1 MFNTRAGG
9 IQLGGRGP
17 AGKGGGA
24 HGGGAPPGAAGGG
37 GAGGRRAGGAGGGR
51 AGPGGGGGGAAA
63 GRRRPARPPRRQ
75 QRDWA
80 RRVGVPLGLRGWRGW
95 GAPGPAGLPQ
105 CFGADDG
112 PRGIPPHPPPTHPR
126 NPSSRAS
133 FPAEAQSGAGV
144 FFVPPLFSYA
154 SQSKAQRA
162 PESAAASCCSARVPH
177 LLPGPCSPPCQRSV
191 LRDSL
196 LCIRSAELSAQRI
209 HQLRLRDRRSDR
221 DSGWGLRGWRTFFF
235 SKCAP
240 IVFEGGRLS
249 DLSCRSSRPQ
259 RGSPWTRRRAGS
271 RLSATAQPP

>member
-1 MFNTRAGG
+1 MAAFHEPGTGPGG
-9 IQLGGRGP
+9 SGCPLGY
-17 AGKGGGA
+17 
-24 HGGGAPPGAAGGG
+24 GGG
-37 GAGGRRAGGAGGGR
+37 GDGGR
-51 AGPGGGGGGAAA
+51 PGLLVFHNASVLTMD
-63 GRRRPARPPRRQ
+63 PE
-75 QRDWA
+75 
-80 RRVGVPLGLRGWRGW
+80 VY
-95 GAPGPAGLPQ
+95 
-105 CFGADDG
+105 
-112 PRGIPPHPPPTHPR
+112 PPTHPR

-154 SQSKAQRA
+154 SQSKTQRA
-162 PESAAASCCSARVPH
+162 PKSAAASCCSARVPH
-177 LLPGPCSPPCQRSV
+177 LLPGPCSPPCPRSV

-240 IVFEGGRLS
+240 IAFEGGSLS